1 MKRILTA
8 AALAAALLS
17 SAPRAAAAC
26 PYKVGPL
33 GRYIAPAIVQGMTAT
48 NENQIEVWCS
58 DALDG
63 DDWYFL
69 VDGYSYVGRRR
80 AISYRRG
87 HHLPG
92 AGCRSAASSA
102 RRGAAAGRG
111 LSSVQRRRGAISYRR
126 GIIEPPRKSRPR
138 KTGSKKEVGAAA
150 GRVYLFF
157 RVILPGCRPGRAAGI
172 HRGPFFPAWRSQYT
186 PPRFPR
192 RIVPPFSLARI
203 LPASIALQLS

>member
-26 PYKVGPL
+26 PYTVGPL

-69 VDGYSYVGRRR
+69 VDSESDLRIFDR
-80 AISYRRG
+80 
-87 HHLPG
+87 
-92 AGCRSAASSA
+92 
-102 RRGAAAGRG
+102 
-111 LSSVQRRRGAISYRR
+111 VQLVVDANGTPDDFSDD
-126 GIIEPPRKSRPR
+126 
-138 KTGSKKEVGAAA
+138 
-150 GRVYLFF
+150 
-157 RVILPGCRPGRAAGI
+157 RVID
-172 HRGPFFPAWRSQYT
+172 
-186 PPRFPR
+186 
-192 RIVPPFSLARI
+192 
-203 LPASIALQLS
+203 ALYCHDCDETED

>member
-26 PYKVGPL
+26 PYTVGPL

-69 VDGYSYVGRRR
+69 VDGETDLRIFDRIDLAVDANGTPDDFSDDKVIDALY
-80 AISYRRG
+80 
-87 HHLPG
+87 
-92 AGCRSAASSA
+92 CRDCD
-102 RRGAAAGRG
+102 
-111 LSSVQRRRGAISYRR
+111 
-126 GIIEPPRKSRPR
+126 E
-138 KTGSKKEVGAAA
+138 TED
-150 GRVYLFF
+150 
-157 RVILPGCRPGRAAGI
+157 
-172 HRGPFFPAWRSQYT
+172 
-186 PPRFPR
+186 
-192 RIVPPFSLARI
+192 
-203 LPASIALQLS
+203 